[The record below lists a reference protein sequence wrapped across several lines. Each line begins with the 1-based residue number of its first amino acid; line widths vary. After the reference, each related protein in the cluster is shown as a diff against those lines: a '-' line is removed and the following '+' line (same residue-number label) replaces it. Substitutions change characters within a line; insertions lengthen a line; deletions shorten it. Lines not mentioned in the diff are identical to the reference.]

1 MPKAVWLVATKC
13 TDPARE
19 DEFNRWYDGTHLPD
33 LLAVPGI
40 VAARRYKLAGPANPK
55 EPDAQ
60 YLAIYEVDSDTPD
73 AVISTGLQEHRP
85 KWREAGRLIDCIEAT
100 SSTVFRQ
107 VGKHGEATNAA
118 KALLLVKTACSDP
131 AREDEFNRWYDDVHV
146 PDVTSVPGVI
156 RAQRY
161 KLDGQPSKTEPEAQY
176 LAVYEF
182 DTDDT
187 RTVSRAIGA
196 KMPEWTAAGRVIDC
210 LQVVSATTFT
220 AIGARQQAKAA
231 AAGD

>member
-19 DEFNRWYDGTHLPD
+19 EEFNRWYDGTHLPD
-33 LLAVPGI
+33 LLSVPHI
-40 VAARRYKLAGPANPK
+40 TAARRFKLSGPANPK

-60 YLAIYEVDSDTPD
+60 YLAIYEIDSETPE
-73 AVISTGLQEHRP
+73 AVTNTALQEHDP
-85 KWREAGRLIDCIEAT
+85 KWRAAGRMIDCIQA
-100 SSTVFRQ
+100 SSLTTFRQ
-107 VGKHGEATNAA
+107 IGKHADSTNTA
-118 KALLLVKTACSDP
+118 KAVFLVKTACADP
-131 AREDEFNRWYDDVHV
+131 ARDAEFNRWYDDVHI

-161 KLDGQPSKTEPEAQY
+161 KLAGQPSKTEPEAQY
-176 LAVYEF
+176 LAVYEL

-187 RTVSRAIGA
+187 KTVSRAIGA

-210 LQVVSATTFT
+210 LKVVSAVSFV
-220 AIGARQQAKAA
+220 AAGARQQAKAA

>member
-19 DEFNRWYDGTHLPD
+19 EEFNRWYDNTHLPD

-40 VAARRYKLAGPANPK
+40 VAARRYKLSGPANPK
-55 EPDAQ
+55 EPEAQ
-60 YLAIYEVDSDTPD
+60 YLAVYEVDSDTPD
-73 AVISTGLQEHRP
+73 AVVSSGVAEHRP
-85 KWREAGRLIDCIEAT
+85 KWVAAGRMIDCIELI

-107 VGKHGEATNAA
+107 IGKHAEAANTGKAA
-118 KALLLVKTACSDP
+118 LLVKTACSDP
-131 AREDEFNRWYDDVHV
+131 ARDAEFNRWYDDIHV

-161 KLDGQPSKTEPEAQY
+161 KLAGQPSKTEPEAQY

-187 RTVSRAIGA
+187 KTVSRAIGA

-210 LQVVSATTFT
+210 LQIVSAVTYT
-220 AIGARQQAKAA
+220 ALGARQQAKAA

>member
-19 DEFNRWYDGTHLPD
+19 EEFNRWYDGTHLPD

-40 VAARRYKLAGPANPK
+40 TAARRYKLSGPANPK

-60 YLAIYEVDSDTPD
+60 YLAIYEIDSETPE
-73 AVISTGLQEHRP
+73 AVTGPGLQEHRP
-85 KWREAGRLIDCIEAT
+85 RWIAAGRMIDCIQAT
-100 SSTVFRQ
+100 SMTNYRQ
-107 VGKHGEATNAA
+107 IGKHADATNTA
-118 KALLLVKTACSDP
+118 KAVLLVKTACSDP
-131 AREDEFNRWYDDVHV
+131 ARDAEFNRWYDDVHI

-161 KLDGQPSKTEPEAQY
+161 KLSGQPSKTEPEAQY

-187 RTVSRAIGA
+187 KSVSRAVGA
-196 KMPEWTAAGRVIDC
+196 KMPEWTAAGRIIDC
-210 LQVVSATTFT
+210 LQIVSAVSFV
-220 AIGARQQAKAA
+220 AVGARQQAKAA

>member
-1 MPKAVWLVATKC
+1 MPKGLWLVATKC

-19 DEFNRWYDGTHLPD
+19 EEFNRWYEGTHLPD

-40 VAARRYKLAGPANPK
+40 VAARRYKLSGPANPK

-60 YLAIYEVDSDTPD
+60 YLAVYEIDSDTPE
-73 AVISTGLQEHRP
+73 AVANTALQEHGPR
-85 KWREAGRLIDCIEAT
+85 WRAAGRMIDCIQA
-100 SSTVFRQ
+100 SSLTTYRQ
-107 VGKHGEATNAA
+107 IGKHADASDSE

-131 AREDEFNRWYDDVHV
+131 ARDAEFNAWYDDVHI

-161 KLDGQPSKTEPEAQY
+161 KLTGQPSKSEPEAQY

-187 RTVSRAIGA
+187 KTVSRAIGA
-196 KMPEWTAAGRVIDC
+196 KMPEWTAAGRIIDC
-210 LQVVSATTFT
+210 LQIVSAVTYS
-220 AIGARQQAKAA
+220 ALGARQQARAA